1 MQCLKP
7 LIDSMTTNKNSSKAA
22 DIVKSFK
29 LYTKDFP

>member
-7 LIDSMTTNKNSSKAA
+7 LIEAMTTNKNSSKAA

-29 LYTKDFP
+29 LDTNDFP